1 MSMNE
6 TALKNLLSS
15 SLVFG
20 IALMA
25 GSVAQAQLPPEERTI
40 PGPEEEKGL
49 LSFFITSVGVGDG
62 GNLGGLAG
70 ADAHCLALA
79 EAVGAGDRT
88 WRAYLSTQSFDGQ
101 VAVNAIDR
109 IGEGPW
115 YNANGTRV
123 AESLDAL
130 IYDNS
135 GINYGTALNE
145 KAEHIGS
152 LSMGDADNQKDIM
165 TGSTK
170 AGTAMDSSVDT
181 SCSNWTSNDEGTA
194 QSGHHD
200 RLNWYVWGSSW
211 NSVHASRGCSPEA
224 IKGSGGDGLFYC
236 FAAD

>member
-1 MSMNE
+1 MNMIQ
-6 TALKNLLSS
+6 LSFKKTLS
-15 SLVFG
+15 IPLAFA
-20 IALMA
+20 ITLMA
-25 GSVAQAQLPPEERTI
+25 GSLALAQLPPEERRI
-40 PGPEEEKGL
+40 PGPEEEKGP

-70 ADAHCLALA
+70 ADAHCHALA

-88 WRAYLSTQSFDGQ
+88 WRAYLSTQAFDGQ

-123 AESLDAL
+123 AESLDAI

-145 KAEHIGS
+145 RAEFIGS
-152 LSMGDADNQKDIM
+152 LSMGDENNQKDIM

-170 AGTAMDSSVDT
+170 AGTAMDPSVDT

-200 RLNWYVWGSSW
+200 RLFWYIWGSSW
-211 NSVHASRGCSPEA
+211 NSAHASRGCSTEE